1 MKLYDCRRA
10 PNPRRVRWFMAE
22 KGITDIEVVTLSIM
36 GGEHKSAEYRAK
48 AGIAH
53 MPALELDDGTV
64 ITESVAICRYLES
77 VYPEPNLFGRDAK
90 ETAIIEMWLRRTEMM
105 VATPIM
111 QGVRHSHPG
120 MAALEAQIP
129 EVAAYNLDGAKR
141 SLKMLDRRLA
151 ESAFIAA
158 DRVTIADVVAVAS
171 IDFGRMIKW
180 RPDPELTHVNRWFDA
195 MLERPAAKAGMA
207 A

>member
-1 MKLYDCRRA
+1 MKLYDCLRA

-22 KGITDIEVVTLSIM
+22 KGIDDVEIVTLSIM
-36 GGEHKSAEYRAK
+36 SGEHKSPEYKAK
-48 AGIAH
+48 AGLAH

-77 VYPEPNLFGRDAK
+77 VYPEPNLFGRDPK

-120 MAALEAQIP
+120 MAALESQIP
-129 EVAAYNLDGAKR
+129 EVAAYNLSGAMR
-141 SLKMLDRRLA
+141 SLKILDRRLA
-151 ESAFIAA
+151 ESAFIAT

-180 RPDPELTHVNRWFDA
+180 RPDPELAHVNRWFDE
-195 MLERPAAKAGMA
+195 MLARPAAKAGMA

>member
-1 MKLYDCRRA
+1 MKLYDCLRA

-22 KGITDIEVVTLSIM
+22 KGIDDVEIVVLSIM
-36 GGEHKSAEYRAK
+36 GGDHRKPEYRDK
-48 AGIAH
+48 VGIAH

-77 VYPEPNLFGRDAK
+77 AYSEPNMFGRDPR

-120 MAALEAQIP
+120 MAALETQIP
-129 EVAAYNLDGAKR
+129 EVAAYNLEGAKR
-141 SLKMLDRRLA
+141 SLKVLDKRLA
-151 ESAFIAA
+151 ESPFIAT

-171 IDFGRMIKW
+171 LDFGRMIKW
-180 RPDPELTHVNRWFDA
+180 RPDPELAHVNRWFEA
-195 MLERPAAKAGMA
+195 MLARPAAQAGMSA
-207 A
+207 

>member
-1 MKLYDCRRA
+1 MKLYDCLRA

-36 GGEHKSAEYRAK
+36 GGEHRSDEYRAK

-77 VYPEPNLFGRDAK
+77 LYPEPNMFGRDAR

-129 EVAAYNLDGAKR
+129 EVAAYNLDGAGR

-171 IDFGRMIKW
+171 LDFGRMIKW
-180 RPDPELTHVNRWFDA
+180 RPDPELAHVNRWLAA